1 MARRRAIVVVL
12 VVLAVC
18 VFGIWVGWRPSSSTP
33 PQVVS
38 TPRVRVVYLAF
49 STAALPIKIAQQRF
63 AAANGIEIEMGTAA
77 KGGLALQAVQD
88 GVEFEAT
95 GGLGDQPWLDA
106 VAEGHRETVAY
117 MQLLTSV
124 DEPFDAF
131 IARAG
136 TAFAS
141 VRDLKGRRVG
151 LLASPHLR
159 VHFDIALEA
168 AGLTES
174 ALAGGAPLMPADH
187 NLLLQQLRDGGVDAP
202 EAVYTIQPFLQR
214 ELTTGRARMFSP
226 APLTTALNLKV
237 MPVGTYHVNT
247 RWLAKNGD
255 TARRFF
261 KAVYEAVDWMR
272 STIERPARTFRT
284 SRRAQFRPRWRRLSP
299 CRCSGNPE
307 RLTSNCIRRCSICC
321 MSTRLCQRSYPP
333 ASCTFES
340 RNFPSRVSNDAA

>member
-214 ELTTGRARMFSP
+214 ELTTGRARTFSP
-226 APLTTALNLKV
+226 APSTTALNLKV

-272 STIERPARTFRT
+272 LHDRET
-284 SRRAQFRPRWRRLSP
+284 
-299 CRCSGNPE
+299 
-307 RLTSNCIRRCSICC
+307 
-321 MSTRLCQRSYPP
+321 RSYLPDLTKGAVSAEMAQTIP
-333 ASCTFES
+333 LPVLWKPGEVDLKLYQKVLDLLHEHKALSKKLSARELYI
-340 RNFPSRVSNDAA
+340 RVPKFPIKGLE